1 MERPPSHRLFDEAA
15 AMSPVLLQR
24 KAAQD
29 AKAAED
35 AKAAVPPPAAG
46 IPISDLILF
55 ANSMRQPVPPQP
67 YPYQYPAPP
76 PSLLTSPPSLQLL
89 PEYRTAGPS
98 LPLQEFCIQFD
109 VSEAVCHRLRE
120 EGFTSSRTLQY
131 IAIDNLKEMKFKL
144 GEIASL
150 KDAVARWSVPNQ

>member
-1 MERPPSHRLFDEAA
+1 MHRLFDEAA

-67 YPYQYPAPP
+67 YPYHYPTPP
-76 PSLLTSPPSLQLL
+76 PSLPTSTPSFQLL
-89 PEYRTAGPS
+89 PEYSTTGPS
-98 LPLQEFCIQFD
+98 LPLQEFCTQFD
-109 VSEAVCHRLRE
+109 VSKAVCHWLKE
-120 EGFTSSRTLQY
+120 EGFTSSCTFQY
-131 IAIDNLKEMKFKL
+131 IAIDDLKEMKFKL

-150 KDAVARWSVPNQ
+150 KDAVARWSIPNQ